1 MSKNDV
7 IIQAVVAVD
16 NNAPIGQKID
26 PGKEVLGHLTEK
38 FVYFARSGNG
48 NGFFK

>member
-16 NNAPIGQKID
+16 NNAPIGQKIN
-26 PGKEVLGHLTEK
+26 PGKEVVSFDGKIRIFCTQRK
-38 FVYFARSGNG
+38 RKWIF
-48 NGFFK
+48 